1 MYSSVA
7 TVSCSGHESAL
18 AALTSKVAEEL
29 WQWYGPYVS
38 MSREAGY
45 FLQTETSDKLSPLI
59 ASMQLY
65 TGYTGRDRRGEERK
79 DAVHDTSFAPDV
91 YLGVINYIESTVRE
105 DRVSIDCSESTVIMR
120 AKNRA
125 MDGAV
130 PVAAEYTEYEY
141 DSCLEG
147 PGLTVLH
154 PSDHPH
160 CMPVHHPMG
169 HHVEKSSGYSTYWFP
184 IHPTADHSKSHTP
197 CLLPGT
203 PPEVQ
208 DSEKSIDTLQAEL
221 LTDMQVQ
228 FSQSVRAS
236 VRRGNNNK
244 VKISPAFL
252 PPRRYTVI
260 PYNF

>member
-18 AALTSKVAEEL
+18 AALTSKVADEL

-38 MSREAGY
+38 MSSEAGY
-45 FLQTETSDKLSPLI
+45 FLQSESSDKLSPLI

-79 DAVHDTSFAPDV
+79 DVVSDTTFAPDV
-91 YLGVINYIESTVRE
+91 YLAVIKFIESIVRE
-105 DRVSIDCSESTVIMR
+105 DRVAIDCTESTVLMR
-120 AKNRA
+120 AKKRA
-125 MDGAV
+125 MEDAV
-130 PVAAEYTEYEY
+130 PVAEEYTEYVY

-160 CMPVHHPMG
+160 SMPIHPMG
-169 HHVEKSSGYSTYWFP
+169 DHVEKSNGYSTYWFP
-184 IHPTADHSKSHTP
+184 VPATADHSKSHTP
-197 CLLPGT
+197 SLLPGT
-203 PPEVQ
+203 PSEVQ
-208 DSEKSIDTLQAEL
+208 DSEKSVDTLQAEL

-244 VKISPAFL
+244 MKVAPAYL

-260 PYNF
+260 PYNFL